1 MNEQWKC
8 PQCETLCT
16 GNFCPICGFNHANLT
31 DKTEKA
37 VQNQGA
43 SQAASIQQNQQAQ
56 SNGAQQAGMQQGGQQ
71 QSASQQNAYRTSSHI
86 PQGTPVQ
93 TVPPIAPK
101 GPESKPVKPKKKKK
115 IGLIIAACV
124 VGVIVLALALLCVI
138 SANDY
143 QNYASVLLEKCA
155 SNESNI
161 AKFLEKGNQAL
172 DEGDYD
178 KAAFY
183 YEEKVLTLDDDNQDA
198 MIGMLRKSMAQSDMD
213 AMVDR
218 LNKISVISASITNT
232 NKSYIVEAVDTL
244 EASEYESLK
253 VNIEAQQATTDDVT
267 VVMNHYENY
276 WQMFNFDEIR
286 TDMIDKYLECY
297 DLAVSSG
304 YDTAFEEQLLNDALA
319 RFPDNEQ
326 FVSRQQDLMANKAEF
341 AKTQIDTA
349 LSNGDVDQAR
359 QWYAELCNV
368 SDEDNSAYEAKIN
381 EYEAMVSF
389 MNQANDLLGQS
400 DYDGLCALIDSDS
413 DNNGA
418 TYYLVD
424 GKYVESVEAGYG
436 VIYDMNGIYIGDI
449 ANNER
454 SGNGKQFFYY
464 TGLET
469 YYVIDGAWQNNELNG
484 EATLRWMLP
493 DKSVAT
499 TSGNFTDGYENGTMT
514 VKWHD
519 HYDWSATYKA
529 EMGDYVDAKK
539 KSDGYRYAYA
549 SNSEYQAWIYTQ
561 ERDGHGFWVN

>member
-16 GNFCPICGFNHANLT
+16 GNFCPICGFNHANLAN
-31 DKTEKA
+31 KTEKA
-37 VQNQGA
+37 VQNQGV
-43 SQAASIQQNQQAQ
+43 SQAASTQQNQQTQ
-56 SNGAQQAGMQQGGQQ
+56 PGQ
-71 QSASQQNAYRTSSHI
+71 
-86 PQGTPVQ
+86 PVPP
-93 TVPPIAPK
+93 TGHPVPPIPPTRQPVSPVPPNGPK
-101 GPESKPVKPKKKKK
+101 PKPVKPKKKKK
-115 IGLIIAACV
+115 IGVIIAACV

-138 SANDY
+138 PANDY
-143 QNYASVLLEKCA
+143 QNYASVLPEKCA
-155 SNESNI
+155 SDESNI

-172 DEGDYD
+172 DDGDYD

-198 MIGMLRKSMAQSDMD
+198 MIGMLRKAMAQSDMD

-218 LNKISVISASITNT
+218 LNKISETSVLIAGT
-232 NKSYIVEAVDTL
+232 NKAYIVEAVDTL
-244 EASEYESLK
+244 EASEYESLTA
-253 VNIEAQQATTDDVT
+253 NIEAQQATADDVI

-276 WQMFNFDEIR
+276 WQMFNLDEIR

-326 FVSRQQDLMANKAEF
+326 FVSRQQDLMANKAEY
-341 AKTQIDTA
+341 AKSQIDTA
-349 LSNGDVDQAR
+349 LSNGDVEQAR

-381 EYEAMVSF
+381 EYEAMVNF

-413 DNNGA
+413 DYNGA

-424 GKYVESVEAGYG
+424 GKYVESVESGYG
-436 VIYDMNGIYIGDI
+436 VIYDVNGIYIGDI

-464 TGLET
+464 TGLDT
-469 YYVIDGAWQNNELNG
+469 YYVVDGAWQNNELNG

-519 HYDWSATYKA
+519 NYDWSATYKA

-539 KSDGYRYAYA
+539 NSDGYRYAYA
-549 SNSEYQAWIYTQ
+549 SNSEYQAWLYTQ